1 MSVGTLAINKNC
13 WRHLTKISWWRIL
26 SIALQTVPS
35 DHNAGMTSSR
45 VYLRITT
52 VSKDVIGTKDLR
64 GVWNGPA
71 DVIKSIARPT
81 IRNTMFYPPLIFPF
95 CGFGPGIT
103 LLILTR
109 YQKLVTTD
117 RITVKISNTRNL
129 ECSRESREF
138 AHFSPMNGALDKYL
152 WGNPHK
158 STYTFI
164 HHGFSLT
171 TPIG

>member
-1 MSVGTLAINKNC
+1 
-13 WRHLTKISWWRIL
+13 
-26 SIALQTVPS
+26 
-35 DHNAGMTSSR
+35 MTSLR
-45 VYLRITT
+45 VYLRIAT
-52 VSKDVIGTKDLR
+52 VSKDFTGTKDLR
-64 GVWNGPA
+64 GVPNGPA
-71 DVIKSIARPT
+71 DVMKSIASPNLG
-81 IRNTMFYPPLIFPF
+81 NTMFSPPLIFPL
-95 CGFGPGIT
+95 CGFGPKIA

-138 AHFSPMNGALDKYL
+138 AHFSPMNGALVKYL
-152 WGNPHK
+152 RSNPHK

-171 TPIG
+171 TPKG